1 MIAFGV
7 AVGEVEP
14 YSRYCHRGIQLAAE
28 PDSEVFRFAAVGSL
42 ARSYNLLLEAA
53 AAYDD
58 LEGLVIVH
66 PYAEIVDPDFCAKVR
81 QALSDPEVGVVGCVG
96 ATGVRS
102 IAWWE
107 GSVRSAP
114 VIQRYTEHG
123 GGEVPAYSWAHPE
136 MTPGDVEAVDAFLL
150 VLSPWAVRT
159 VRFDEELVLGHGSD
173 VDYCLEVRAAGRKVA
188 VADLRVIHHRTLDLI
203 NDLEIWIEAHIQLAE
218 KWESRIP
225 GAEMNGID
233 WKQRARRAEAEREAA
248 RAIAHSNYLASDA
261 RVLELERAWKEMS
274 ATLSWRITE
283 PLRLANRWRR
293 AAVQRLRGRPDQSAD
308 GAA

>member
-14 YSRYCHRGIQLAAE
+14 YSRYCEKGIGLAAE
-28 PDSEVFRFAAVGSL
+28 QDSEVLRFAAVGPI
-42 ARSYNLLLEAA
+42 ARSYNLLAEAA
-53 AAYDD
+53 AAHDN
-58 LEGLVIVH
+58 LEALVLVH
-66 PYAEIVDPDFCAKVR
+66 PYAEIVDPDLCQKVR
-81 QALSDPEVGVVGCVG
+81 QTLSDPGVGVVGCVG
-96 ATGVRS
+96 ASGVRS
-102 IAWWE
+102 IAWWD

-123 GGEVPAYSWAHPE
+123 GGEVPAYSWAHPD
-136 MTPGDVEAVDAFLL
+136 MTPGEVEAVDGFLL
-150 VLSPWAVRT
+150 VLSPWAVRNI
-159 VRFDEELVLGHGSD
+159 RFDEELVLSHGYD
-173 VDYCLEVRAAGRKVA
+173 VDYCLQVRAAGRKVA
-188 VADLRVIHHRTLDLI
+188 VADLRTIQHRTLDLI
-203 NDLEIWIEAHIQLAE
+203 SDLEIWTEAHIQLAE
-218 KWESRIP
+218 KWEARIP

-261 RVLELERAWKEMS
+261 RVLELQRAWDEMS

-293 AAVQRLRGRPDQSAD
+293 AAAQRLRGGFPDPPV
-308 GAA
+308 